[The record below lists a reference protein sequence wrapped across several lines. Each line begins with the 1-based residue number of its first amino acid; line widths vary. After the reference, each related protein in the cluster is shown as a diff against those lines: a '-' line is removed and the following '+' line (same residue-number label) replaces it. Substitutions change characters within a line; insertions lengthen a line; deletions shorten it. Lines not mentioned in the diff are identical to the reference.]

1 MKKNTQLFT
10 DAFYDSTLPPEVK
23 EAVAANLS
31 ILKSTTVLRQ
41 YDGRMWN
48 WEEVMIIG
56 ALVMVHARMFGIMR
70 KLYLIFSQN

>member
-1 MKKNTQLFT
+1 MIALVAIVFPAGIEDLLGPVSYTHL
-10 DAFYDSTLPPEVK
+10 EVK

-48 WEEVMIIG
+48 WEG
-56 ALVMVHARMFGIMR
+56 SHDNWALVMV
-70 KLYLIFSQN
+70 LSLIHILCE